1 MFLASEHRRFGG
13 CKVNL
18 EGIFQID
25 DITIIHILNLSMRYL
40 EFGGNST
47 LADKSQKVSIN
58 SMQLQLAWGL
68 INSTAQEVCCLSIA
82 HNIATSWNCSLKECC
97 FLQEKVGVLSRGQ
110 NAYFILQSS
119 KFESEPNILIYCTI
133 NFLRRYG
140 FDKCDVPLPSF
151 TGIVLSAVWL
161 EFL

>member
-1 MFLASEHRRFGG
+1 M
-13 CKVNL
+13 
-18 EGIFQID
+18 
-25 DITIIHILNLSMRYL
+25 
-40 EFGGNST
+40 
-47 LADKSQKVSIN
+47 SIY
-58 SMQLQLAWGL
+58 
-68 INSTAQEVCCLSIA
+68 V
-82 HNIATSWNCSLKECC
+82 KKRC

-161 EFL
+161 EFHKRTSFEVVLVVLSSHRKVI